1 MTQFKE
7 DATGSS
13 RMPVNPPGDPYHADV
28 SDGDEVHVLDYVKV
42 LHRRRW
48 IVLTVFVV
56 VVLTAVVYAFTQTP
70 IYEAR
75 ARLLIEIG
83 NPNVVEFQQVLEE
96 DAYYNSD
103 YHATQYELLRSR
115 SLVRQTLDELDL
127 WNDPAFLGMTESTEF
142 SATAAISGAVGTV
155 TSLVAQGIRLVLP
168 APAPMTGDA
177 SEWEQD
183 EESLAESGAI
193 GVFLG
198 GFAAGPVRSTR
209 LVDISY
215 RSAYPRLAA
224 RVINTHADIY
234 INQNLEFQFLTSQ
247 DATDWLGEQLT
258 DQRRAVEESEA
269 RCTLFISTAH
279 TRANLEFQFLTS
291 QDATDW
297 LGEQLT
303 DQRRAVE
310 ESEVALHRYRREH
323 DAVSLEDR
331 ENIVVQ
337 RLAELSAAHTRAKTE
352 VIAREST
359 YRQLEAI
366 ASDPDAIDAL
376 PAVVSNR
383 FIQEVRAEVASLH
396 RQRAE
401 LSENLGARHPEMI
414 KVQSAIVVAEA
425 GLQIEI
431 DKVAQSV
438 RNEFLSAQAQE
449 RSLARELDL
458 QKNEALAMNEM
469 GIGYG
474 VLARD
479 VESNRQIYDSLLQRA
494 KETGV
499 SAELRSSNIRVVD
512 RAEVPGAPI
521 SPRKQLIL
529 LIAML
534 TGGMGGIGLAFFFEY
549 LDNRIKTPEDLKTH
563 LGLPSL
569 GLVPAVPAKSLK
581 AGVIPLMNNGV
592 PAKFSEAFRTV
603 RTGVLFSTADR
614 KRSLVITSTGPAEG
628 KSVVAANLAIGL
640 AQAQQRVLLID
651 GDMRRPTLHT
661 ALGLDQEPGL
671 SNLLVGE
678 SKSQDVLRKTSV
690 SGLWLLSA
698 GKIPPNPAELLGSE
712 KFKAFL
718 DSLSEHFDWVLIDS
732 PRV

>member
-142 SATAAISGAVGTV
+142 SVTAAISGAVGTV

-269 RCTLFISTAH
+269 
-279 TRANLEFQFLTS
+279 
-291 QDATDW
+291 
-297 LGEQLT
+297 
-303 DQRRAVE
+303 
-310 ESEVALHRYRREH
+310 ALHRYRREH

-661 ALGLDQEPGL
+661 ALGLDQEPGI